1 MTTAFKRILFK
12 RILNV
17 VLSLAIVGAGGA
29 SAVQA
34 FSTDTTRAEVHVPGL
49 PPTCAWLPE
58 GKPKCILLC
67 IHGLGLHMG
76 SYNDFGESM
85 KREGFGVYATD
96 VRGFGS
102 WYLSGKPQLDFDGSI
117 ADISAT
123 IKYIH
128 QQHPDVPLYLL
139 GESMGGAVAL
149 QAAAQHQ
156 TDIQG
161 LICSVPSGDR
171 KSGLGSN
178 LHVGLHVLAG
188 GFEQRF
194 DVGSLVISYATNNP
208 EHRRQW
214 ANDPRSRKMYSPAE
228 LIGFQNFMNKNFAA
242 AESLRNMPVLFVQG
256 TNDQL
261 VRGSGNWEVYDK
273 VLSPNKQLALSM
285 AAEHLIFENGQCDPQ
300 DQKFLLKWIDK
311 AEQQAKQPAPEAIG
325 LAYHKQDHTPV
336 QPAVDGAMIA
346 HAAPSLIKAPSDLA
360 YWIELK
366 RDGKTF
372 RCNNKMAFHS
382 GDEIRF
388 HVSSGVDG
396 YAYIMMQQGSSGD
409 RALLFP
415 ENNTGLNNQVKAD
428 ADCAIPTR
436 TFLKFDEHPG
446 IEKIN
451 VVFSRRPVDVNIAL
465 RDPKTVTAYVSSDRS
480 GAKDLVST
488 RIQLGWDDPS
498 PVLMPGSSHESSSA
512 LAMTDSGD
520 ASLVR
525 VACQTQADVLALDI
539 ALEHN

>member
-1 MTTAFKRILFK
+1 MIKVFSRVINL
-12 RILNV
+12 L
-17 VLSLAIVGAGGA
+17 LLAITIAAGSMMPAA
-29 SAVQA
+29 SA
-34 FSTDTTRAEVHVPGL
+34 FSTDTTRAQLHVLGL

-58 GKPKCILLC
+58 SKPRCILLC

-85 KREGFGVYATD
+85 KREGIGVYAID

-102 WYLSGKPQLDFDGSI
+102 WYLQGQPKLDFDATI
-117 ADISAT
+117 ADIGTT
-123 IKYIH
+123 IKFIH
-128 QQHPDVPLYLL
+128 KQYPDVPLYLL

-156 TDIQG
+156 SELQG

-171 KSGLGSN
+171 KSGLGSD

-214 ANDPRSRKMYSPAE
+214 ANDPLSRKMYSPGE
-228 LIGFQNFMNKNFAA
+228 LIGFQNFMKKNFAA
-242 AESLRNMPVLFVQG
+242 AQSLQTMPVLFVQG

-261 VRGSGNWEVYDK
+261 VRGTGNWEVYDN

-285 AAEHLIFENGQCDPQ
+285 AAEHLIFENGQCDAQ
-300 DQKFLLKWIDK
+300 DQKFLLNWINK
-311 AEQQAKQPAPEAIG
+311 TEEQAKQPYSPESIG
-325 LAYHKQDHTPV
+325 LAYHKLPRNPV
-336 QPAVDGAMIA
+336 QPPVVDGALIA

-372 RCNNKMAFHS
+372 RCNNKMAFRS

-415 ENNTGLNNQVKAD
+415 ENKTGLNNQLKAD

-436 TFLKFDEHPG
+436 TFLKFDDHPG
-446 IEKIN
+446 VEKIN

-465 RDPKTVTAYVSSDRS
+465 KDPNTVTAYVSSDRS

-488 RIQLGWDDPS
+488 RISLGWDDPS
-498 PVLMPGSSHESSSA
+498 PVLMPGTNHETSSA
-512 LAMTDSGD
+512 LAMTDSTD